1 MMVLAAKFRLSRP
14 SPAYHMYLPY
24 PAAGQLLQRMFA
36 DIGRTELINGLCQDT
51 KHVRSYIAL
60 TNDDSHLGG
69 EIKRPVAE
77 MRMAIVPSY
86 EFRRGVRTWQILS
99 RQVDDAIQLSTAA
112 EHHCLIRC
120 VQL

>member
-1 MMVLAAKFRLSRP
+1 
-14 SPAYHMYLPY
+14 
-24 PAAGQLLQRMFA
+24 MFG

-51 KHVRSYIAL
+51 TDVRSYIAL

-99 RQVDDAIQLSTAA
+99 RQVEVAIQLSTAA
-112 EHHCLIRC
+112 ENHCLMR
-120 VQL
+120 